1 MRPGAAALV
10 LLAFAGCAEAPRKAP
25 PAVATELVAVIPGP
39 TGHVGAVVVRSGD
52 APPVVLD
59 GAYSARRVLS
69 DGSTE
74 PLLLTADTVRE
85 SFATTIDALPGRP
98 ATFLLYF
105 LEGKDELTAASRAE
119 IDKVFTE
126 LKRRPA
132 PDIVVTGH
140 TDTVGNLAFND
151 KLSLA
156 RAGRVCEVLVGLG
169 MERNRIQTAGRGKRE
184 LLVPTDD
191 NTPEPRNRRV
201 EISVR

>member
-1 MRPGAAALV
+1 MRLAAAVLV
-10 LLAFAGCAEAPRKAP
+10 LAVAGCAEAPKAP
-25 PAVATELVAVIPGP
+25 APVGAELVAVIPGP
-39 TGHVGAVVVRSGD
+39 DGHVGAVVVHSGGG
-52 APPVVLD
+52 AQVLD
-59 GAYSARRVLS
+59 QAFSARRVKP

-74 PLLLTADTVRE
+74 AALLTSAEVTRA
-85 SFATTIDALPGRP
+85 FGPTIEALPGRP
-98 ATFLLYF
+98 ASFVLYF
-105 LEGKDELTAASRAE
+105 LEGKDELTPASRVE
-119 IDKVFTE
+119 LDKVFAE

-156 RAGRVCEVLVGLG
+156 RAERLREMMVGLG
-169 MERNRIQTAGRGKRE
+169 IPPERIQATGRGKRE

-191 NTPEPRNRRV
+191 NTAEPRNRRV